1 MNNEPKIVS
10 NFDKTAHLG
19 ISIVSCRLFDLMA
32 LNTEEFFTYTKP
44 TYIKLDGMYGYLSVS
59 GHKVFFFWYN
69 NSSENVCYD
78 DVSEKFRVEYVS
90 ENGN

>member
-1 MNNEPKIVS
+1 MNKKPKIVS
-10 NFDKTAHLG
+10 NFDEHAHLG

-32 LNTEEFFTYTKP
+32 QNPKEYHKYTGP
-44 TYIKLDGMYGYLSVS
+44 IYTILDGMYGYLSVN

-69 NSSENVCYD
+69 NSSENVCCD